1 MLQDADRM
9 TRHSD
14 LEPPLVS
21 VVIPAYNAAQY
32 LAETL
37 RSVLTQSYRQL
48 EVIVVDD
55 GSTDGTATI
64 VQQFV
69 AQDSRVRLVSQA
81 NAGVAAARNRGI
93 AHVRGTLIAPLDA
106 DDVWHGDNLQR
117 QVACFLRQGE
127 SVGVVYSWSLDID
140 SQGQL
145 TGDFHASE
153 AEGQVYK
160 LLICH
165 NFLGNA
171 SSSLIRRRCLEAI
184 QGYSQTM
191 RSQGAQGC
199 EDWDLYLRLAERY
212 EFRVVPAF
220 LVGYR
225 KNVASMSA
233 NLKQMAKSHDLMLRS
248 LQPQTPL
255 PRYLYRLS
263 YSSFLMYLA
272 RQSSEQQQP
281 REVLYWLR
289 QMLQVDPVT
298 PLLRL
303 NFYCLGGRSLIQR
316 AIGPDRQPLVVV
328 PVVAPSGS
336 VGRSGAKFGEMPV
349 LSYKTRLRL
358 RLTILITHL
367 LHRWL

>member
-1 MLQDADRM
+1 MRQDASTP
-9 TRHSD
+9 TRPSER
-14 LEPPLVS
+14 EPPLVS

-32 LAETL
+32 LPETL
-37 RSVLTQSYRQL
+37 QSVLAQTYRHL

-55 GSTDGTATI
+55 GSTDATATI

-69 AQDSRVRLVSQA
+69 AQDGRVRLVSQA

-93 AHVRGTLIAPLDA
+93 VDGRGTLIAPLDA
-106 DDVWHGDNLQR
+106 DDVWHVDNLQR
-117 QVACFLRQGE
+117 QVACLLRHGE

-140 SQGQL
+140 QQSRL

-153 AEGQVYK
+153 AAGQVYK

-171 SSSLIRRRCLEAI
+171 SSSLIRRDCLEAI

-212 EFRVVPAF
+212 EFRVVPEF

-233 NLKQMAKSHDLMLRS
+233 NLRQMAKSHDLMLRS
-248 LQPQTPL
+248 LQPQKPL

-289 QMLQVDPVT
+289 RMLQVDPVT

-303 NFYCLGGRSLIQR
+303 NFYGLGGRSLIQQ
-316 AIGPDRQPLVVV
+316 AIGRCGLFSRDV
-328 PVVAPSGS
+328 PSGS
-336 VGRSGAKFGEMPV
+336 AGQRRSGPKFGERLV
-349 LSYKTRLRL
+349 LPYKTQLRL